1 MVFKKSILISNDIWE
16 KVKSNNNN
24 NFSSI
29 KKKKKKSSAPPIKKR
44 KLQEEQKQELLT
56 IPKHS
61 IRYELNERAKECRKK
76 SNIMK
81 NAKILAKGIRADEE
95 ILKFFRPNEKPFIY
109 KLLKFLRMNG
119 DVITWDDDTL
129 EVNINGRD
137 YPGSSIVDILSH
149 LADKNSNDLFY
160 VTGDY
165 DTTDRLMLG
174 MPQNTIEVVK
184 ALNYLIPS
192 GGYDLFQ
199 KLGFDM
205 KKAHRLGEIKK
216 KKQIANTKVF
226 NTKAKQYNRNDLE
239 AEEERAKRTMR
250 RSLGIM
256 GELEDQYDRD
266 KKKSYSDSKYS
277 TFIQREKNDPHVKM
291 NKQQGDI
298 FLQYQ
303 KGALSKGE
311 PTDKILHHALKS
323 RRRQLFKHDDDD
335 DDDDDVQGAER
346 GKESEDDEE
355 FFDTSDVIF
364 SPKNREEALIKKNI
378 QTDKVLDLIA
388 NTTPIVAQQAQT
400 PTVAQQA
407 DMYNLRTTAERKP
420 TQKFT
425 PSTYNH
431 QQKTKKKK
439 KSGSENRRR
448 RKIRQT
454 ESEKEKEKI

>member
-1 MVFKKSILISNDIWE
+1 
-16 KVKSNNNN
+16 
-24 NFSSI
+24 
-29 KKKKKKSSAPPIKKR
+29 
-44 KLQEEQKQELLT
+44 
-56 IPKHS
+56 
-61 IRYELNERAKECRKK
+61 
-76 SNIMK
+76 
-81 NAKILAKGIRADEE
+81 
-95 ILKFFRPNEKPFIY
+95 
-109 KLLKFLRMNG
+109 MNG

-129 EVNINGRD
+129 EVNINGQD
-137 YPGSSIVDILSH
+137 YPGSSIVDILSY
-149 LADKNSNDLFY
+149 LADKNSNDFFY
-160 VTGDY
+160 TTGDY

-192 GGYDLFQ
+192 GGYDDLFR

-205 KKAHRLGEIKK
+205 KKARRLGEIKK

-256 GELEDQYDRD
+256 GELEDQYNRD

-277 TFIQREKNDPHVKM
+277 TFIQREQNDPHVKM
-291 NKQQGDI
+291 NKQQGDTY
-298 FLQYQ
+298 LQYQ
-303 KGALSKGE
+303 KGALSREKA
-311 PTDKILHHALKS
+311 TDKILHHALKS

-335 DDDDDVQGAER
+335 DDDVQGAEG
-346 GKESEDDEE
+346 GKESEDDEEE

-364 SPKNREEALIKKNI
+364 SPEDRKRALIRKNI

-388 NTTPIVAQQAQT
+388 NTAPTVAQQAQT

-425 PSTYNH
+425 PSTYNN

-439 KSGSENRRR
+439 QSGSEKRRR
-448 RKIRQT
+448 HKIRQT
-454 ESEKEKEKI
+454 ESEMEKI

>member
-1 MVFKKSILISNDIWE
+1 
-16 KVKSNNNN
+16 
-24 NFSSI
+24 
-29 KKKKKKSSAPPIKKR
+29 
-44 KLQEEQKQELLT
+44 
-56 IPKHS
+56 
-61 IRYELNERAKECRKK
+61 
-76 SNIMK
+76 
-81 NAKILAKGIRADEE
+81 
-95 ILKFFRPNEKPFIY
+95 
-109 KLLKFLRMNG
+109 MNG

-129 EVNINGRD
+129 EVNINGQN
-137 YPGSSIVDILSH
+137 YPGPSIVDILSY

-160 VTGDY
+160 MTGDY

-192 GGYDLFQ
+192 GGYDDLFQ

-226 NTKAKQYNRNDLE
+226 NTKAKQYNKNDLE
-239 AEEERAKRTMR
+239 AEEKKAKRRMR

-277 TFIQREKNDPHVKM
+277 TFIQREQNDPRVKM
-291 NKQQGDI
+291 NKHQGDV

-303 KGALSKGE
+303 KGALSRE
-311 PTDKILHHALKS
+311 EATDKILPHAFKS
-323 RRRQLFKHDDDD
+323 RRRQLFKHHDDDD
-335 DDDDDVQGAER
+335 DDDDDVQGAEE

-355 FFDTSDVIF
+355 EFFDSSDVIF
-364 SPKNREEALIKKNI
+364 SPEDRERALIRKNI

-388 NTTPIVAQQAQT
+388 NTAPTIAQQAQT

-407 DMYNLRTTAERKP
+407 DMYNLRTTVERKP

-425 PSTYNH
+425 PSTYNN

-439 KSGSENRRR
+439 QSGSEKRRRR

-454 ESEKEKEKI
+454 ENEKEKI